1 MNPFQS
7 IHKTGFR
14 LLKMIHAEDSIVIP
28 MYLLDLVLSLGQIY
42 IGLFLTAGL
51 VDALL
56 AGQYRQ
62 AAGAAL
68 MLLLANLFF
77 GLASRLIIRR
87 LQCLQ
92 RKIWLVFYVWLRR
105 KAFSMDYETME
116 KPEVAEKLLFSER
129 TSDMQGGLG
138 TLLYH
143 YYEILKAIVNLLLS
157 VSLVAH
163 LCLRKPGAG
172 FGVLGA
178 LASPVPSALLLAGM
192 MAGTVFGAYRA
203 FRRFAE
209 ERRALFESHTG
220 VEDRVMY
227 LTQQVLGNFKAGK
240 MIRIYG
246 MQDMILENLSV
257 FLKKS
262 WGHFSDACD
271 VERKQGNANRLVDS
285 VFIVGAYL
293 LAALKVVTGAVTVG
307 AFTQYVGALHQFG
320 GACFTLIAVHG
331 DLQKICTYM
340 EEFLAFL
347 DTENLHVKGSI
358 PVEKRT
364 DGEYEIAF
372 EHVSFRYPGTEKLV
386 LKDVDCRIRV
396 RGKLAVVGR
405 NGAGKTTFI
414 KLLCRLYEPASG
426 RITLNGVDIRKY
438 DEEEYRSLFGV
449 VFQDFKLF
457 AFPVWENVTAG
468 RARNETRIWEVLE
481 QAEAG
486 SMVRGMPGGL
496 DTYLYKDMGDGVEI
510 SGGEA
515 QKLALAR
522 ALYRDAPVVILDE
535 PTAALDPKA
544 EAEVYARF
552 HEMVQGRTSVYISH
566 RMASCRF
573 CDDIIVF
580 EDGKIVERG
589 SHEALSAAGGSYA
602 KMWSAQAKYYDAAT
616 DSPPEAPV
624 CARS

>member
-1 MNPFQS
+1 MNTFQS

-28 MYLLDLVLSLGQIY
+28 MYMLDLVLSLGQVY

-56 AGQYRQ
+56 AGEYRQ
-62 AAGAAL
+62 AAGEAL
-68 MLLLANLFF
+68 ILLLANLFF
-77 GLASRLIIRR
+77 GLASRLILRR

-92 RKIWLVFYVWLRR
+92 RKVWLVFYVWLRR

-143 YYEILKAIVNLLLS
+143 YYEILKSVVNLLLS
-157 VSLVAH
+157 LSLVAH
-163 LCLRKPGAG
+163 LCLTKPGSG
-172 FGVLGA
+172 FGILGVLA
-178 LASPVPSALLLAGM
+178 LPVPSALLLAGM
-192 MAGTVFGAYRA
+192 MAGTVFGAYRV

-209 ERRALFESHTG
+209 ERRALFQSHTG

-246 MQDMILENLSV
+246 MQNMILENLSL

-262 WGHFSDACD
+262 WAHFSTACD

-293 LAALKVVTGAVTVG
+293 LEALKVVTGAVTVG
-307 AFTQYVGALHQFG
+307 AFTQYVGALNQFG

-331 DLQKICTYM
+331 NLQKICTYM
-340 EEFLAFL
+340 EEFLDFL
-347 DTENLHVKGSI
+347 DTENQHVRGSI

-364 DGEYEIAF
+364 DGEYEIVF
-372 EHVSFRYPGTEKLV
+372 EHVSFQYPGTEKLV
-386 LKDVDCRIRV
+386 LQDVDCRIRV
-396 RGKLAVVGR
+396 GGKLAVVGK

-414 KLLCRLYEPASG
+414 KLLCRLYEPTSG

-468 RARNETRIWEVLE
+468 RGRNEARIWEVLE
-481 QAEAG
+481 QADAG
-486 SMVRGMPGGL
+486 SLVRGMPGGL

-552 HEMVQGRTSVYISH
+552 HEMVKGRTSVYISH
-566 RMASCRF
+566 RMSSCRF

-580 EDGKIVERG
+580 DNGRIVERG
-589 SHEALSAAGGSYA
+589 SHEALFAAGGSYA
-602 KMWSAQAKYYDAAT
+602 SMWNAQAKYYNAEENDT
-616 DSPPEAPV
+616 
-624 CARS
+624 